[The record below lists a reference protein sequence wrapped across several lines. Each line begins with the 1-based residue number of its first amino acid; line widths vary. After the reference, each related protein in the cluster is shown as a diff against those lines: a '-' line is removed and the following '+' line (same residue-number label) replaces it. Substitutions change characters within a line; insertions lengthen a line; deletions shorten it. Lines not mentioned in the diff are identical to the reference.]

1 MFSSSSPWIHC
12 CQDWQLA
19 HGRSWETIGPQRGAF
34 IVVSMGNLRHWRP
47 RTKSSRSHFSLW
59 SHWII
64 FWWKR
69 RSRWGKDRSRVNNS
83 NSNSNCNFFSKD
95 HPRAFIFGIGTP
107 CLWNE
112 GFWKGAK
119 VFFFLFFSLYFLV
132 NNNYCSEKK
141 RLKTGEDNSY
151 LLPTPVASMNKIQ
164 GIISL
169 SQLFCLALGW
179 HFFKSTS
186 SSSSP
191 SSIDLNWTFK
201 HKKNWYRRLEGISQW
216 WRVNTYRGSWTP

>member
-1 MFSSSSPWIHC
+1 MFSSTSPWIHC

-119 VFFFLFFSLYFLV
+119 VFFSFHFIFWSLTIIV
-132 NNNYCSEKK
+132 VRRKGWK
-141 RLKTGEDNSY
+141 PGKTTAMSFQH
-151 LLPTPVASMNKIQ
+151 LLPAWTKFRVSYHYHNCFVWLWV
-164 GIISL
+164 GIFQINI
-169 SQLFCLALGW
+169 FVIITIIHW
-179 HFFKSTS
+179 PK
-186 SSSSP
+186 
-191 SSIDLNWTFK
+191 LNFQTQ
-201 HKKNWYRRLEGISQW
+201 KKLI
-216 WRVNTYRGSWTP
+216 

>member
-1 MFSSSSPWIHC
+1 MFSSTSPWIDC

-19 HGRSWETIGPQRGAF
+19 HGRSWETIGPQRGTF
-34 IVVSMGNLRHWRP
+34 SIVSMGNLRHWRP

-69 RSRWGKDRSRVNNS
+69 RSRWGKDRARVNIFFE
-83 NSNSNCNFFSKD
+83 NSNCNFFFQGPSQSLHLRDWNTLFLKWRLLKRSK
-95 HPRAFIFGIGTP
+95 G
-107 CLWNE
+107 
-112 GFWKGAK
+112 
-119 VFFFLFFSLYFLV
+119 FLFFSLYFLV

-151 LLPTPVASMNKIQ
+151 VLPTPVASMNKIQ

-179 HFFKSTS
+179 HWPK
-186 SSSSP
+186 
-191 SSIDLNWTFK
+191 LNFQTQ
-201 HKKNWYRRLEGISQW
+201 KKLI
-216 WRVNTYRGSWTP
+216 